1 MGARIDQIAEPL
13 AINMHKKEESNARPT
28 NAGMPLS
35 PELSSISVSPTAMN
49 FPMLLQLN
57 MATNWARGK
66 TITINPAISFIG
78 SIIKCGKS
86 A

>member
-1 MGARIDQIAEPL
+1 MPGESQVRKHWYENGDQIDQIAEPL

-49 FPMLLQLN
+49 FPCC
-57 MATNWARGK
+57 
-66 TITINPAISFIG
+66 S
-78 SIIKCGKS
+78 S
-86 A
+86 

>member
-1 MGARIDQIAEPL
+1 M
-13 AINMHKKEESNARPT
+13 
-28 NAGMPLS
+28 
-35 PELSSISVSPTAMN
+35 SVKLRLPH
-49 FPMLLQLN
+49 PMLLQLN

-78 SIIKCGKS
+78 SIINCGKS